1 MDIYVGKTKCKLVIN
16 GAPYQL
22 MVGAPTNTVIPQTS
36 VRLKS
41 SDAYVLTDK
50 DGIYLVPKEEE

>member
-1 MDIYVGKTKCKLVIN
+1 MAIYMGKTKCNLVIN
-16 GAPYQL
+16 GVSCQVIA
-22 MVGAPTNTVIPQTS
+22 GALANTVIPQTS